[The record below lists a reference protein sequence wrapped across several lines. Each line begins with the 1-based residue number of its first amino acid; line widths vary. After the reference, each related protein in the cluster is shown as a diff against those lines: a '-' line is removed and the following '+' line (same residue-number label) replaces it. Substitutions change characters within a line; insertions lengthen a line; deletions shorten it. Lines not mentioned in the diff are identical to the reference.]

1 MTRNTMLTDREI
13 PPNALH
19 PRVRVEF
26 TAWVESCT
34 TLDALQEAATHVN
47 RLGAVVKARHEALQA
62 AAKPA
67 FRVGARVVFIRSRS
81 VVGTIIKTTAKYAHV
96 SLDSNSTVR
105 AGFMEMEPLPETDA
119 RYSDAARER
128 ALGDAKHQ
136 QQRSRDRVS
145 QWRKEHVTIIGMTDG
160 QRTKMEKALDQAM
173 TDGHNEA

>member
-1 MTRNTMLTDREI
+1 MTRNTTLTDRTET
-13 PPNALH
+13 ALAD
-19 PRVRVEF
+19 F
-26 TAWVESCT
+26 TAWVESCA

-47 RLGAVVKARHEALQA
+47 RLGRLVKARHEALQA

-67 FRVGARVVFIRSRS
+67 FRVGGRVVLIRSRS
-81 VVGTIIKTTAKYAHV
+81 VVGTIIKTTAKYAHI

-105 AGFMEMEPLPETDA
+105 VGFMEMEPLPETDA

-136 QQRSRDRVS
+136 QQRSRGRVS
-145 QWRKEHVTIIGMTDG
+145 QWRKEHVTIIGLTDG
-160 QRTKMEKALDQAM
+160 QRTTMEQGLDKAM